1 MVFQARD
8 NLHSRVVAV
17 LKIALPL
24 LALAIL
30 SSLFL
35 FSRRI
40 NPEDAIPY
48 AKVDIED
55 RLREPRLT
63 DAGLSGVT
71 ADGAALTL
79 NMAEARPQPDGS
91 GTATGI
97 TGRLAT
103 PDGATTD
110 ITAGSAKVDNTA
122 KSAELSGGV
131 ILKSSA
137 GYTVVSS
144 GFDLAL
150 DHTSAISQ
158 GGVTADAPMGKLTA
172 DQMKLDQKTPGGSY
186 LLVFNGNVRLLYQ
199 PAK

>member
-1 MVFQARD
+1 MVTPARD

-35 FSRRI
+35 FSRQI

-48 AKVDIED
+48 AKVEIED

-63 DAGLSGVT
+63 DAGLSGMT

-79 NMAEARPQPDGS
+79 NMAEARPGQDGS

-110 ITAGSAKVDNTA
+110 ITAAAATVEQAAKR
-122 KSAELSGGV
+122 AELSGGV
-131 ILKSSA
+131 TLTSSL
-137 GYTVVSS
+137 GYKVASP
-144 GFDLAL
+144 GFGLAL
-150 DHTSAISQ
+150 DRTWAESRGPVQ
-158 GGVTADAPMGKLTA
+158 ADSPMGKLTA
-172 DQMKLDQKTPGGSY
+172 DHMKLDRKGQEGGY

>member
-1 MVFQARD
+1 MVLPAHD

-24 LALAIL
+24 VALAIL

-35 FSRRI
+35 FSRQI

-63 DAGLSGVT
+63 DAGLSGMT

-79 NMAEARPQPDGS
+79 NMAEARPQPDGG

-97 TGRLAT
+97 SGRLAT
-103 PDGATTD
+103 PDGANTD
-110 ITAGSAKVDNTA
+110 IAAANGTVDTATR
-122 KSAELSGGV
+122 SAELSGGV
-131 ILKSSA
+131 TLKSSA
-137 GYTVVSS
+137 GYTVSS
-144 GFDLAL
+144 PGFGLAL
-150 DHTSAISQ
+150 DRTWAESR
-158 GGVTADAPMGKLTA
+158 GPVVADGPMGKLTA
-172 DQMKLDQKTPGGSY
+172 DKMKLDQKSQGGGY

>member
-1 MVFQARD
+1 MVFRAHD

-35 FSRRI
+35 FSRQI

-71 ADGAALTL
+71 NDGAALTL
-79 NMAEARPQPDGS
+79 NMAEARPRPDGS

-110 ITAGSAKVDNTA
+110 ITAGSATVDNAA
-122 KSAELSGGV
+122 KSAALSGGV
-131 ILKSSA
+131 TLKSSA
-137 GYTVVSS
+137 GYTVLSS

-150 DHTSAISQ
+150 DRTSAVSQ
-158 GGVTADAPMGKLTA
+158 GAVTADAPMGKLTA
-172 DQMKLDQKTPGGSY
+172 DQMKLDQKGPGQGY

>member
-1 MVFQARD
+1 MVFRARD

-24 LALAIL
+24 VALAIL

-35 FSRRI
+35 FSRQI

-48 AKVDIED
+48 AKVDIQD

-63 DAGLSGVT
+63 DAGLAGVT
-71 ADGAALTL
+71 SDGAALTL
-79 NMAEARPQPDGS
+79 NMDEARPQADGG
-91 GTATGI
+91 GTATGV

-110 ITAGSAKVDNTA
+110 ITAGSAKVDPASN
-122 KSAELSGGV
+122 SAELSGGV
-131 ILKSSA
+131 TLKSSS
-137 GYTVVSS
+137 GYTVVSP

-150 DHTSAISQ
+150 DRTSAKSRGPVQ
-158 GGVTADAPMGKLTA
+158 ADSPMGKLTA
-172 DQMKLDQKTPGGSY
+172 DQMNLDRKTQGAGY

-199 PAK
+199 PPK

>member
-1 MVFQARD
+1 MVFRARD

-24 LALAIL
+24 VALAIL

-35 FSRRI
+35 VSRRI

-48 AKVDIED
+48 AKVEIED

-63 DAGLSGVT
+63 DAGLSGLT

-79 NMAEARPQPDGS
+79 NMAEARPRPDGS

-110 ITAGSAKVDNTA
+110 ITAGTAEVDAVT
-122 KSAELSGGV
+122 KSAELAGGV
-131 ILKSSA
+131 TLKSST
-137 GYTVVSS
+137 GYTVVSP
-144 GFDLAL
+144 GFGLAL
-150 DHTSAISQ
+150 NRTWAESRGA
-158 GGVTADAPMGKLTA
+158 VTTDAPMGKLTA
-172 DQMKLDQKTPGGSY
+172 DHMKLDQSGQAGGY

-199 PAK
+199 PPK